1 MLRPGFSFF
10 IYVARILVAKPV
22 STFAEYAL
30 SRRTDRTQ
38 HRFTRPAID
47 LQSRRFLVRSERR
60 AGLHPGLTVEFVLV
74 ETDARQVT
82 LHGFDIGGAQLG
94 RSRPRRRAH
103 FISPAHARLPPRVDE
118 LLRGGG
124 ERVRHRVPDV
134 AAAIAVEIDTV
145 LVKFRRQE
153 LRQTGGAGPGR
164 AHVLARHLAVAK
176 EF

>member
-94 RSRPRRRAH
+94 RSRPRRR
-103 FISPAHARLPPRVDE
+103 E
-118 LLRGGG
+118 WLRGQ
-124 ERVRHRVPDV
+124 H
-134 AAAIAVEIDTV
+134 
-145 LVKFRRQE
+145 
-153 LRQTGGAGPGR
+153 
-164 AHVLARHLAVAK
+164 AVAELAHEHHVQVGK
-176 EF
+176 IIFLYNESILCVPNRPPIYSLP

>member
-60 AGLHPGLTVEFVLV
+60 AGLHPGLTVECVLV

-82 LHGFDIGGAQLG
+82 LHGFDIGGAALG
-94 RSRPRRRAH
+94 RSRPRRREWLRVQ
-103 FISPAHARLPPRVDE
+103 HAVAEVPDEQYVQVGKIIFLDDEVIFGGQKRRAIDALGLQQRCRLRLFGRAE
-118 LLRGGG
+118 LL
-124 ERVRHRVPDV
+124 P
-134 AAAIAVEIDTV
+134 
-145 LVKFRRQE
+145 
-153 LRQTGGAGPGR
+153 
-164 AHVLARHLAVAK
+164 
-176 EF
+176 